1 MNNDEI
7 KILDKKITAFNV
19 MLDNF
24 KKLNQVNELEL
35 KEALNDLLGQ
45 IEITLKRTNINN
57 KNKKV
62 ISAFKYANNLKKHSN
77 SIYNYSIKTLA
88 LYPSDDLYPSD
99 NLYPSDFG
107 IWWND
112 LPLDDERFVYQYDCY
127 NKYLLNK
134 DLKESINDIYAIIKL
149 NYNYF
154 F

>member
-7 KILDKKITAFNV
+7 KILDKKIIAFNV

-57 KNKKV
+57 KNKKL

-99 NLYPSDFG
+99 NLYPSVFG